1 MNYEKALKT
10 IEKILK
16 DEVNEKIC
24 ILINGQWGIGK
35 TYTINRFIEENS
47 EFELKYVSVFGK
59 ESLRQ
64 IEKDIVIQLLPM
76 TKVKRKFKNSNGLK
90 IFGNLVG
97 DILKQY
103 SGIDGD
109 FTRSISIENI
119 SSNDKVIICIDDL
132 ERKSEN
138 IKLKDILGLVER
150 ATSNFNIILIGSLNN
165 LNEEEMREFNSFKEK
180 IIDHELIVNELS
192 DTILKDIA
200 KEKLKDIDNNIL
212 NEIVG
217 VFKGSKLDEKN
228 KLNNLRIYKKY
239 INLLYKIDCEIRRVI
254 RVDEN
259 KIDEKIIEISM
270 NVIYENY
277 IHIENGKNRRKKSFN
292 YIEEQLRGVIE
303 QIFRYEEYDESTL
316 KEYLEIHSQI
326 QKDIISL
333 YQVYK
338 LSKEEALE
346 IVRRIENNINLKNK
360 EYFIKQK
367 YVIGLYDALTDIGII
382 DSFKSGLN
390 EMAEYLYEPKI
401 DEKPDQFKIEDY
413 NTYDPIEGESQ
424 NYKLHPIINYINRYN
439 IETYNRLKESILQEK
454 IKEKD
459 IIGIEDVLRYFPSIS
474 FDVFKIL
481 YDLSFNILD
490 KEYNKTAWNVID
502 NIIYKTDTN
511 LVRIFLKKEIA
522 DKKNNSKI
530 GIITNS
536 KLKRVY
542 DILDEKEYFEW
553 QKQQEREAYEEEMNL
568 NNKLNL

>member
-10 IEKILK
+10 IARILK
-16 DEVNEKIC
+16 DEVDEKIC
-24 ILINGQWGIGK
+24 ILIDGQWGIGK
-35 TYTINRFIEENS
+35 TYTINKFIEENK
-47 EFELKYVSVFGK
+47 EFDLKYVSVFGK

-64 IEKDIVIQLLPM
+64 IEKDIVIQLLSM
-76 TKVKRKFKNSNGLK
+76 TKVKGKFKNNNGLK
-90 IFGNLVG
+90 IFGNVVG

-119 SSNDKVIICIDDL
+119 SSNNKVIICIDDL

-150 ATSNFNIILIGSLNN
+150 ATANFNIILIGSLNN
-165 LNEEEMREFNSFKEK
+165 FDEEEMKEFNSFKEK

-217 VFKGSKLDEKN
+217 AFKGSKLDEKN

-239 INLLYKIDCEIRRVI
+239 INLLYKIDCEIRRVFEI
-254 RVDEN
+254 NDN
-259 KIDEKIIEISM
+259 KIDEKIISISM
-270 NVIYENY
+270 SVIYENY
-277 IHIENGKNRRKKSFN
+277 IHIENSKKRRKRSFN
-292 YIEEQLRGVIE
+292 YVEEQLRNVIE
-303 QIFRYEEYDESTL
+303 KIFRYEEYDESTL
-316 KEYLEIHSQI
+316 KEYLEIHSQV
-326 QKDIISL
+326 QKDIRSL

-346 IVRRIENNINLKNK
+346 IVGRIENNINLKNK

-367 YVIGLYDALTDIGII
+367 YIIGLYDALTDIGII

-401 DEKPDQFKIEDY
+401 DEVPEQFKIDDY
-413 NTYDPIEGESQ
+413 TIYDPIGGECQ
-424 NYKLHPIINYINRYN
+424 NYKLQPIITYINKYN
-439 IETYNRLKESILQEK
+439 IQQYDRLKESILQEK
-454 IKEKD
+454 IKEQD
-459 IIGIEDVLRYFPSIS
+459 ISGIEKSLRCFPSIN
-474 FDVFKIL
+474 FDTFKIIYNL
-481 YDLSFNILD
+481 AFNILD
-490 KEYNKTAWNVID
+490 EKYNEIAWRVIGD
-502 NIIYKTDTN
+502 IIYKTDTS
-511 LVRIFLKKEIA
+511 LVDSFLKKEIA
-522 DKKNNSKI
+522 DKRNNCKI

-536 KLKRVY
+536 RLKRVY

-553 QKQQEREAYEEEMNL
+553 QMQQQREAYEEEMN
-568 NNKLNL
+568 

>member
-10 IEKILK
+10 IERILK

-24 ILINGQWGIGK
+24 ILIDGQWGIGK
-35 TYTINRFIEENS
+35 TYTINKFIEENN
-47 EFELKYVSVFGK
+47 EFDLKYVSVFGK
-59 ESLRQ
+59 ESLRE
-64 IEKDIVIQLLPM
+64 IEKNIVTQMLPM
-76 TKVKRKFKNSNGLK
+76 TNVKKKLENNNSLK
-90 IFGNLVG
+90 IFGSVVG

-119 SSNDKVIICIDDL
+119 SSDDKVIICIDDL

-165 LNEEEMREFNSFKEK
+165 LNEEEMKEFNSFKEK

-200 KEKLKDIDNNIL
+200 KGKLKDIDNNIL

-217 VFKGSKLDEKN
+217 AFKGSELDEKN

-239 INLLYKIDCEIRRVI
+239 INLLYKIDCEIRRVLGI
-254 RVDEN
+254 NDN
-259 KIDEKIIEISM
+259 KIDEKIISISM
-270 NVIYENY
+270 SVIYENY
-277 IHIENGKNRRKKSFN
+277 IHMENSKKRRKRSFN
-292 YIEEQLRGVIE
+292 YTEEQLRNVIE
-303 QIFRYEEYDESTL
+303 KIFRYEEYDESNL

-326 QKDIISL
+326 QKDIRSL

-346 IVRRIENNINLKNK
+346 IVHRIENNINLKNK

-367 YVIGLYDALTDIGII
+367 YIIGLYDALTDIGII
-382 DSFKSGLN
+382 DSFKSRLN

-401 DEKPDQFKIEDY
+401 DEKPEQFKIDDY
-413 NTYDPIEGESQ
+413 NIYDQIEGESQ
-424 NYKLHPIINYINRYN
+424 NYKLYPIITYINKYN
-439 IETYNRLKESILQEK
+439 IEKYDRLKESILQEK

-459 IIGIEDVLRYFPSIS
+459 IIGIEDILRYFHSIS
-474 FDVFKIL
+474 FDTFKIV
-481 YDLSFNILD
+481 YDLAFNILD
-490 KEYNKTAWNVID
+490 KQYNEIAWKVIG

-511 LVRIFLKKEIA
+511 LVRGFLEKEIA

-553 QKQQEREAYEEEMNL
+553 QMQQRRESYEEEMN
-568 NNKLNL
+568 

>member
-10 IEKILK
+10 IERILK
-16 DEVNEKIC
+16 DEVDEKIC
-24 ILINGQWGIGK
+24 ILIHGQWGIGK
-35 TYTINRFIEENS
+35 TYTINKFIEEND
-47 EFELKYVSVFGK
+47 EFDLKYVSVFGK
-59 ESLRQ
+59 ESLRE
-64 IEKDIVIQLLPM
+64 IEKDIVTQMLPM
-76 TKVKRKFKNSNGLK
+76 TNVKKKLENNNSLK
-90 IFGNLVG
+90 IFGSVVG

-119 SSNDKVIICIDDL
+119 SSDDKVIICIDDL

-165 LNEEEMREFNSFKEK
+165 LNEEEMKEFNSFKEK

-200 KEKLKDIDNNIL
+200 KGKLKDIDNNIL

-217 VFKGSKLDEKN
+217 AFKGSELDEKN

-239 INLLYKIDCEIRRVI
+239 INLLYKIDCEIRKVFGI
-254 RVDEN
+254 NDN
-259 KIDEKIIEISM
+259 KIDEKIISISM
-270 NVIYENY
+270 SVIYENY
-277 IHIENGKNRRKKSFN
+277 IHMENSKKRRKRSFN
-292 YIEEQLRGVIE
+292 YTEEQLRNIIE
-303 QIFRYEEYDESTL
+303 KIFRYEEYDESTL
-316 KEYLEIHSQI
+316 KEYLEIHSQV
-326 QKDIISL
+326 QKDIRSL

-338 LSKEEALE
+338 LSKEEALQ
-346 IVRRIENNINLKNK
+346 IINRIENNINIKNK

-367 YVIGLYDALTDIGII
+367 YIIGLYDALTDIGVI
-382 DSFKSGLN
+382 DSFKSRLN

-401 DEKPDQFKIEDY
+401 DEKPEQFKIDDY
-413 NTYDPIEGESQ
+413 NIYDQIEGESQ
-424 NYKLHPIINYINRYN
+424 NYKLYPIITYINKYN
-439 IETYNRLKESILQEK
+439 IEKYDRLKESILQEK

-459 IIGIEDVLRYFPSIS
+459 IIGIEDILRYFHSIS
-474 FDVFKIL
+474 FDTFKIV
-481 YDLSFNILD
+481 YDLAFNILD
-490 KEYNKTAWNVID
+490 KQYNEIAWRVIG

-511 LVRIFLKKEIA
+511 LVSGFLEKEIA

-536 KLKRVY
+536 KLKRVH

-553 QKQQEREAYEEEMNL
+553 QMQQRRESYEEEMN
-568 NNKLNL
+568 

>member
-10 IEKILK
+10 IERILK
-16 DEVNEKIC
+16 DEVDEKIC
-24 ILINGQWGIGK
+24 ILIDGQWGIGK
-35 TYTINRFIEENS
+35 TYTINKFIEEND
-47 EFELKYVSVFGK
+47 EFDLKYVSVFGK
-59 ESLRQ
+59 ESLRE
-64 IEKDIVIQLLPM
+64 IEKDIVTQMLPM
-76 TKVKRKFKNSNGLK
+76 INVKKKLENNNSLK
-90 IFGNLVG
+90 IFGSVVG

-119 SSNDKVIICIDDL
+119 SSDDKVIICIDDL

-165 LNEEEMREFNSFKEK
+165 LNEEEMKEFNSFKEK

-200 KEKLKDIDNNIL
+200 KGKLKDIDNNIL

-217 VFKGSKLDEKN
+217 AFKGSELDEKN

-239 INLLYKIDCEIRRVI
+239 INLLYKIDCEIRRVFGI
-254 RVDEN
+254 NDN
-259 KIDEKIIEISM
+259 KIDEKIISISM
-270 NVIYENY
+270 SVIYENY
-277 IHIENGKNRRKKSFN
+277 IHMENSKKRRKRSFN
-292 YIEEQLRGVIE
+292 YTEEQLRNVIE
-303 QIFRYEEYDESTL
+303 KIFRYEEYDESNL

-326 QKDIISL
+326 QKDIRSL

-346 IVRRIENNINLKNK
+346 IVHRIENNINLKNK

-367 YVIGLYDALTDIGII
+367 YIIGLYDALTDIGVI
-382 DSFKSGLN
+382 DSFKSRLN

-401 DEKPDQFKIEDY
+401 DEKPEQFKIDDY
-413 NTYDPIEGESQ
+413 NIYNQIEGESQ
-424 NYKLHPIINYINRYN
+424 NYKLYPIITYINKYN
-439 IETYNRLKESILQEK
+439 IEKYDRLKESILQEK

-459 IIGIEDVLRYFPSIS
+459 IIGIEDILRYFHSIS
-474 FDVFKIL
+474 FDTFKIV
-481 YDLSFNILD
+481 YDLAFNILD
-490 KEYNKTAWNVID
+490 KQYNEIAWKVIG

-511 LVRIFLKKEIA
+511 LVRGFLEKEIA

-553 QKQQEREAYEEEMNL
+553 QMQQRRESYEEEMN
-568 NNKLNL
+568 

>member
-10 IEKILK
+10 IERILK
-16 DEVNEKIC
+16 DEVDEKIC
-24 ILINGQWGIGK
+24 ILIDGQWGIGK
-35 TYTINRFIEENS
+35 TYTINKFIEEND
-47 EFELKYVSVFGK
+47 EFDLKYVSVFGK
-59 ESLRQ
+59 ESLRE
-64 IEKDIVIQLLPM
+64 IEKDIVTQMLPM
-76 TKVKRKFKNSNGLK
+76 TNVKKKLENNNSLK
-90 IFGNLVG
+90 IFGSVVG

-119 SSNDKVIICIDDL
+119 SSDDKVIICIDDL

-165 LNEEEMREFNSFKEK
+165 LNEEEMKEFNSFKEK

-200 KEKLKDIDNNIL
+200 KGKLKDIDNNIL

-217 VFKGSKLDEKN
+217 AFKGSELDEKN

-239 INLLYKIDCEIRRVI
+239 INLLYKIDCEIRRVFGI
-254 RVDEN
+254 NDN
-259 KIDEKIIEISM
+259 KIDEKIISISM
-270 NVIYENY
+270 SVIYENY
-277 IHIENGKNRRKKSFN
+277 IHMENSKKRRKRSFN
-292 YIEEQLRGVIE
+292 YTEEQLRNVIE
-303 QIFRYEEYDESTL
+303 KIFRYEEYDESNL

-346 IVRRIENNINLKNK
+346 IVGRIENNINLKNK

-367 YVIGLYDALTDIGII
+367 YIIGLYDALTDIGII

-401 DEKPDQFKIEDY
+401 DEVPEQFKIDDY
-413 NTYDPIEGESQ
+413 TIYDPIEGECQ
-424 NYKLHPIINYINRYN
+424 NYKLQPIITYINKYN
-439 IETYNRLKESILQEK
+439 IQQYDRLKESILQEK

-459 IIGIEDVLRYFPSIS
+459 IIGIEDILRCFHSVN
-474 FDVFKIL
+474 FDTFKIIYNL
-481 YDLSFNILD
+481 AFNILD
-490 KEYNKTAWNVID
+490 EQYNEIAWRVIAD
-502 NIIYKTDTN
+502 IIYKTDTS
-511 LVRIFLKKEIA
+511 LVYSFLKKEIA
-522 DKKNNSKI
+522 DKRNNCKP

-553 QKQQEREAYEEEMNL
+553 QMQQQREAYEEEVN
-568 NNKLNL
+568 